1 MSNLIYSESQKDFW
15 KNRFATRFED
25 VVQTARVTSLLR
37 SSVSMNQTY
46 QSAIDLGS
54 GNGRFLPLLA
64 AFCQHVWA
72 VEIVPATEG
81 PIAARARNVSPWIL
95 QDDADGL
102 PDGPHDFLFA
112 AFLFQHV
119 TEDGVFKGLTNEL
132 KRVLAPGARVF
143 ILDNA
148 KDKAPHL
155 QVREPGVIAQALGFK
170 KWDSK
175 LVTINQRPA
184 DHWWIEG
191 IIG

>member
-1 MSNLIYSESQKDFW
+1 MSNLIYSEAQREFW
-15 KNRFATRFED
+15 KKRFMTRFED
-25 VVQTARVTSLLR
+25 VVQTSRVTSLLR
-37 SSVSMNQTY
+37 SAMTVNQSY
-46 QSAIDLGS
+46 RSGVDLGCGS
-54 GNGRFLPLLA
+54 GRFLPLIA
-64 AFCQHVWA
+64 AVCQHVWA
-72 VEIVPATEG
+72 VDIVPDVEAAV
-81 PIAARARNVSPWIL
+81 AARARNVSVWIP
-95 QDDADGL
+95 QNNEDGL

-112 AFLFQHV
+112 AFMFQHV

-155 QVREPGVIAQALGFK
+155 QVREPGVLAQALGLK

-191 IIG
+191 TIG